1 MAMNPRLLRPR
12 ASIGF
17 RPTSIAGIRLW
28 LDAADASSLTIGTG
42 VSEWRDKSGQGK
54 HFVQVTGNNQPSAT
68 TRTIGG
74 RVALGFDGTNDS
86 LSCSEAIPNT
96 RPMTFFLVQRIV
108 ASTSF
113 GMSYTAGGGGN
124 PPFEI
129 RQSSTSGGLNVVV
142 SAGANAVNDTSSNR
156 EGINDVIVLAFPASG
171 SLDAFRN
178 GTALPLSAGQY
189 NSPGLSGTH
198 FIGQRSDGFFFNGAI
213 GEIIAYNTLL
223 SVADRLAVQAY
234 LGRKWGITIA

>member
-28 LDAADASSLTIGTG
+28 LDAADASSLTIDTG

-108 ASTSF
+108 TKTAF
-113 GMSYTAGGGGN
+113 GMSYTSGSGATT
-124 PPFEI
+124 FEI
-129 RQSSTSGGLNVVV
+129 RQSASSGGLNVV
-142 SAGANAVNDTSSNR
+142 SSNANNIDDVASDR
-156 EGINDVIVLAFPASG
+156 LGLNDVIVLAFPASG

-178 GTALPLSAGQY
+178 GTALPLGAGKF

-198 FIGQRSDGFFFNGAI
+198 FIGQRTDGFFFNGAI

-223 SVADRLAVQAY
+223 SDADRLAVQTY
-234 LGRKWGITIA
+234 LVRKWGITIA